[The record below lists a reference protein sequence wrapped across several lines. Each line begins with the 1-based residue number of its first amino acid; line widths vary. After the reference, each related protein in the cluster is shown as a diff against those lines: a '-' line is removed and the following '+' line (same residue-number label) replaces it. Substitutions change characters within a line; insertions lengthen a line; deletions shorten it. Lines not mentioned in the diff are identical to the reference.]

1 MDKTAWIVVTICV
14 VLLGLQWTLNE
25 PQETP
30 ADQPAATAPADPA
43 AAAAQPATAAE
54 PAAQPATPATPAD
67 GTAEAAA
74 PVAQPAAASAG
85 TPAASKPAQEIAVID
100 SKDADGNVVAK
111 YHFQDVGGS
120 ISGVEMVGKAI
131 NSIKPELRQN
141 VRINSDPDH
150 GIGTLMFGLSAD
162 RPATFDTAVYQVVA
176 QDERSITLAARVGEL
191 VIRKIYTLKPLQQG
205 DQTIDGNAYAFD
217 LKIDV
222 QNTSSQTMEAK
233 NWGLYAGGACQIS
246 DDEFTRYTYYVTQ
259 DNGEFDKESAG
270 SFSGM
275 FTGTKARICTNE
287 FKSLEWAGVMNQYY
301 ASVIQPAKD
310 SGNGGIYAAP
320 VNFKLPVTGEMSEDG
335 VQLAIGLPDFTL
347 SPKSGEMQ
355 GGQKN
360 LSFQVFTGPK
370 LNLML
375 SDMNSEFRK
384 LDRLMDYGILTFLS
398 YPMNWLINLFYG
410 WFGNWG
416 WAIVAMTF
424 VVRGIIWPLYRKSY
438 MSMKRMSLLQPKMKE
453 LKEQYPNDQQKVQM
467 EMMKLYQEYGISP
480 MGGCL
485 PMMLQIPIFFAF
497 FYVLQTAAEFR
508 GAEWIGWVTDL
519 SQMDTVCWL
528 PIGSYN
534 LPINVLPILM
544 AVSMIV
550 QMHMTPAT
558 GDATQVKIMR
568 WMPAVFFLFCYTYA
582 SALALYW
589 TTTNIISIIQTL
601 LIRRLPQPELTKV
614 KRKGGGKK
622 GFMQRMMEAQQQAL
636 QEQQRQARK

>member
-25 PQETP
+25 PQEAP
-30 ADQPAATAPADPA
+30 KDQPAATAPADPA
-43 AAAAQPATAAE
+43 QQAATAAQPAAAAAQPATPAGDAAQQAS
-54 PAAQPATPATPAD
+54 PAAPAESA
-67 GTAEAAA
+67 
-74 PVAQPAAASAG
+74 PAAA
-85 TPAASKPAQEIAVID
+85 KPAQEIAVLEG
-100 SKDADGNVVAK
+100 KDAEGNVVAK
-111 YHFQDVGGS
+111 YHFRDVGGS

-131 NSIKPELRQN
+131 NSTKPELHEN

-150 GIGTLMFGLSAD
+150 GIGTLMFGLAED
-162 RPATFDTAVYQVVA
+162 RPATFDTAVYELKEQTA
-176 QDERSITLAARVGEL
+176 DSITLAARVGEL
-191 VIRKIYTLKPLQQG
+191 IVRKVYTLKPLQQG
-205 DQTIDGNAYAFD
+205 EERIDGNAYAFD

-222 QNTSSQTMEAK
+222 QNTAAQAMEAR
-233 NWGLYAGGACQIS
+233 NWGLYAGGACQLS
-246 DDEFTRYTYYVTQ
+246 EGEFTRYTYYVTQ
-259 DNGEFDKESAG
+259 DNGEFNKESAG

-275 FTGTKARICTNE
+275 FSGTKARICSRD
-287 FKSLEWAGVMNQYY
+287 FKALEWAGVMNQYY

-320 VNFKLPVTGEMSEDG
+320 ANFKLPASEAMSEDG
-335 VQLAIGLPDFTL
+335 VQLAVGLPDFTL
-347 SPKSGEMQ
+347 NPKTAEMQ

-360 LSFQVFTGPK
+360 LSFSVFTGPK

-375 SDMNSEFRK
+375 SDMNGEFRK

-453 LKEQYPNDQQKVQM
+453 LKEKYPNDQQKVQM

-519 SQMDTVCWL
+519 SQMDTVCWIPMFGYDLPLNIL
-528 PIGSYN
+528 PI
-534 LPINVLPILM
+534 VM
-544 AVSMIV
+544 AVSMII

-601 LIRRLPQPELTKV
+601 LIRRLPQPELTKA
-614 KRKGGGKK
+614 KHKTGGKK

>member
-1 MDKTAWIVVTICV
+1 MDRTAWIVVTICV
-14 VLLGLQWTLNE
+14 VLLGLQWTMNE
-25 PQETP
+25 PQEQP

-43 AAAAQPATAAE
+43 QQAASPVQPAE
-54 PAAQPATPATPAD
+54 PAAQPATPVD
-67 GTAEAAA
+67 GAAA
-74 PVAQPAAASAG
+74 PVAQPAAPATDA
-85 TPAASKPAQEIAVID
+85 PAAAKPAQEIAVLEG
-100 SKDADGNVVAK
+100 KDAEGNVVAR
-111 YHFQDVGGS
+111 YHFRDVGGS

-131 NSIKPELRQN
+131 NSTKPELQQN
-141 VRINSDPDH
+141 VSINSDPDH
-150 GIGTLMFGLSAD
+150 GIGTLMFGLAED
-162 RPATFDTAVYQVVA
+162 RPATFDTAAYRVVA
-176 QDERSITLAARVGEL
+176 QDEGSITLVAQVGEL

-205 DQTIDGNAYAFD
+205 EQRIDGNAYAFD

-222 QNTSSQTMEAK
+222 QNTSAQSMEAR

-246 DDEFTRYTYYVTQ
+246 TDEPDRYSYYVTQ
-259 DNGEFDKESAG
+259 DNGDFNKESAG

-275 FTGTKARICTNE
+275 FSGTKARICTSD
-287 FKSLEWAGVMNQYY
+287 FKALEWAGVMNQYY
-301 ASVIQPAKD
+301 ASIIQPAKD

-320 VNFKLPVTGEMSEDG
+320 ANFKLPVTGETSTNG
-335 VQLAIGLPDFTL
+335 VQLAVCLPDFTL
-347 SPKSGEMQ
+347 SPKTAEMQ

-360 LSFQVFTGPK
+360 LSYSVFTGPK

-375 SDMNSEFRK
+375 SDMNGEFRK

-453 LKEQYPNDQQKVQM
+453 LKEKYPDDQQKVQM

-485 PMMLQIPIFFAF
+485 PMLLQMPIFFAF
-497 FYVLQTAAEFR
+497 FWVLLSAAEFR
-508 GAEWIGWVTDL
+508 GAEWVGWVSDL
-519 SQMDTVCWL
+519 SQMDTVCWI
-528 PIGSYN
+528 PVFGYN
-534 LPINVLPILM
+534 LPLNVLPILM
-544 AVSMIV
+544 AASMII

-568 WMPAVFFLFCYTYA
+568 WMPALFFLFCYTYA

-589 TTTNIISIIQTL
+589 TTTNIISIIQTI

-614 KRKGGGKK
+614 KHKAGAKK

-636 QEQQRQARK
+636 KEQQRQARK